1 MKDKYKKYIEYIVSD
16 IQPPYLKYLEQ
27 YGLKHKE
34 YELVLSKIYNQSVTI
49 EGNRVYDTDGKLIY
63 GENSIGF
70 WHKKEYDTNGKLI
83 YGENSIGFWHKKE
96 YDTNGNEI
104 YYEDSDGYWVKQEYD
119 EQGII
124 IYHENSD
131 GDIEDNR

>member
-1 MKDKYKKYIEYIVSD
+1 MNKKYERYINYIADDIEA
-16 IQPPYLKYLEQ
+16 PYLINMNQ
-27 YGLKHKE
+27 MYGLRPDE
-34 YELVLSKIYNQSVTI
+34 YEMVLSKIFNQPVSI
-49 EGNRVYDTDGKLIY
+49 EGNRVYDTD
-63 GENSIGF
+63 
-70 WHKKEYDTNGKLI
+70 GKLI